1 VNAVIKWLDGRKSII
16 GTIVLGVL
24 GVLASAGTI
33 SLTDEWVQIVVVLV
47 TVLTGISFR
56 VAIKKSGTK

>member
-1 VNAVIKWLDGRKSII
+1 MNAVIKWLDGRKSII